1 MSGAAEGGVRA
12 GVDIGG
18 TGIRVVILED
28 RREIAAVTLPTS
40 SFERFERHQRSMA
53 LARHIRALVPN
64 DKTLMSLGIG
74 ASGPVDTVAGVIE
87 NPSTLPTFSSFALV
101 AQLSTNLQV
110 PVRIDNDAVTAAL
123 GEFHLGAGIDSRRM
137 LAVTLGTGVG
147 VALLIGGQ
155 PLRTANGAHPEGGHI
170 PVGHSDTPCYCGVSG
185 CWETLASRTWLQA
198 ELARLAPG
206 IAYEQHDLG
215 FYRDL
220 CQNDPRIA
228 RLFQQYGHQ
237 VGRGLGALMSLYGP
251 DLTVLSGSAAQL
263 FPLYEDAV
271 QASLVRSKGFELST
285 RIVISALGDGAGAIG
300 AALLF

>member
-87 NPSTLPTFSSFALV
+87 NPSTLPTFSSFPLV
-101 AQLSTNLQV
+101 AELSTHLQV

-155 PLRTANGAHPEGGHI
+155 PLRTANGAHSEGGHI
-170 PVGHSDTPCYCGVSG
+170 PIGDSDTPCYCGVSG

-198 ELARLAPG
+198 ELARLLPG
-206 IAYEQHDLG
+206 IVYERHDLG

-220 CQNDPRIA
+220 YQNDSRIA
-228 RLFQQYGHQ
+228 RLFQQYGNQ
-237 VGRGLGALMSLYGP
+237 VGRGLGSLMSLYGP

-271 QASLVRSKGFELST
+271 QASLVRSKGFELNT
-285 RIVISALGDGAGAIG
+285 RIVMSTLGDGAGAMG

>member
-28 RREIAAVTLPTS
+28 RREIGAVTLPTS
-40 SFERFERHQRSMA
+40 SFERFERHQRSLA
-53 LARHIRALVPN
+53 LARHVRALVPN

-74 ASGPVDTVAGVIE
+74 ASGPVDTAAGVIE
-87 NPSTLPTFSSFALV
+87 NPSTLPTFSAFPLV
-101 AQLSTNLQV
+101 AELSAHLQV

-123 GEFHLGAGIDSRRM
+123 GEFHLGAGIGSRRM

-155 PLRTANGAHPEGGHI
+155 PLRTAIGAHPEGGHI
-170 PVGHSDTPCYCGVSG
+170 PVSNSDTPCYCGVFG
-185 CWETLASRTWLQA
+185 CWETLASRTWLQV
-198 ELARLAPG
+198 ELARLVPG

-220 CQNDPRIA
+220 CQDDSRIA

-285 RIVISALGDGAGAIG
+285 RIVKSALGDGAGAMG

>member
-1 MSGAAEGGVRA
+1 MSGAGDGGVRA

-18 TGIRVVILED
+18 TGIRMVVLED

-40 SFERFERHQRSMA
+40 SFERFDRSQRSLE
-53 LARHIRALVPN
+53 LARNLRALVPD
-64 DKTLMSLGIG
+64 DKILLSLGIG

-87 NPSTLPTFSSFALV
+87 NPSTLPTFSSLPLV
-101 AQLSTNLQV
+101 AELSAQLQV

-123 GEFHLGAGIDSRRM
+123 GEFHLGAGIGSRRM

-170 PVGHSDTPCYCGVSG
+170 PVGDSDTPCYCGVSG

-198 ELARLAPG
+198 ELTRLVPE

-220 CQNDPRIA
+220 CRGDPRIA
-228 RLFQQYGHQ
+228 RLFEQYGHQ
-237 VGRGLGALMSLYGP
+237 VGRGLGALLSLYGP

-271 QASLVRSKGFELST
+271 QASLVRSNGFELST
-285 RIVISALGDGAGAIG
+285 RIVTSSLGDGAGAIG
-300 AALLF
+300 AALLS

>member
-40 SFERFERHQRSMA
+40 SFERFERHQRSLE
-53 LARHIRALVPN
+53 LARHVRALVPN

-87 NPSTLPTFSSFALV
+87 NPSTLPTFSALPLV
-101 AQLSTNLQV
+101 AELSAHLQV

-123 GEFHLGAGIDSRRM
+123 GEFHLGAGIGSRRM

-155 PLRTANGAHPEGGHI
+155 PLRTASGAHPEGGHI
-170 PVGHSDTPCYCGVSG
+170 PVSNSDTLCYCGVSG

-198 ELARLAPG
+198 ELARLVPG

-220 CQNDPRIA
+220 CQDDSRIA

-285 RIVISALGDGAGAIG
+285 RIVISALGDGAGAMG

>member
-1 MSGAAEGGVRA
+1 MSGAGDGGVRA

-18 TGIRVVILED
+18 TGIRMVVLED

-40 SFERFERHQRSMA
+40 SFERFDRSQRSLE
-53 LARHIRALVPN
+53 LARNLRALVPD
-64 DKTLMSLGIG
+64 DKILLSLGIG

-87 NPSTLPTFSSFALV
+87 NPSTLPTFSSLPLV
-101 AQLSTNLQV
+101 AQLSAQLQV

-170 PVGHSDTPCYCGVSG
+170 PVGDSDTPCYCGVSG

-198 ELARLAPG
+198 ELTRLVPE

-220 CQNDPRIA
+220 CRVDPRIT
-228 RLFQQYGHQ
+228 RLFEQYGHQ
-237 VGRGLGALMSLYGP
+237 VGRGLGALLSLYGP

-271 QASLVRSKGFELST
+271 QASLVRSNGFELST
-285 RIVISALGDGAGAIG
+285 HIVTSSLGDGAGAIG
-300 AALLF
+300 AALLS

>member
-1 MSGAAEGGVRA
+1 MNGAGGGGVRA

-18 TGIRVVILED
+18 TGIRMVVLED
-28 RREIAAVTLPTS
+28 RLEIAALTLPTS
-40 SFERFERHQRSMA
+40 SFERFDRSQRSLE
-53 LARHIRALVPN
+53 LARNLRALVPD
-64 DKTLMSLGIG
+64 DKVLLSLGIG

-87 NPSTLPTFSSFALV
+87 NPSTLPTFSSLPLV
-101 AQLSTNLQV
+101 AELSAQLQV

-170 PVGHSDTPCYCGVSG
+170 PVGDSGTPCYCGVSG

-198 ELARLAPG
+198 ELTRLVPE
-206 IAYEQHDLG
+206 IAYEQHGLG

-220 CQNDPRIA
+220 CRGDPRIA
-228 RLFQQYGHQ
+228 RLFEQYGHQ
-237 VGRGLGALMSLYGP
+237 VGRGLGALLSLYGP

-271 QASLVRSKGFELST
+271 QASLVRSNGFELST
-285 RIVISALGDGAGAIG
+285 RIVTSSLGDGAGAIG
-300 AALLF
+300 AALLS

>member
-1 MSGAAEGGVRA
+1 MSGAGEGGVRA

-40 SFERFERHQRSMA
+40 SFERFERHQRSME

-64 DKTLMSLGIG
+64 DKALMSLGIG

-87 NPSTLPTFSSFALV
+87 NPSTLPTFSALPLV
-101 AQLSTNLQV
+101 ADLSANLQV

-155 PLRTANGAHPEGGHI
+155 PLRTASGAHPEGGHI

-198 ELARLAPG
+198 ELTRLVPG
-206 IAYEQHDLG
+206 IIYEQHDLG

-220 CQNDPRIA
+220 CQNDARIA
-228 RLFQQYGHQ
+228 RLFEQYGHQ

-285 RIVISALGDGAGAIG
+285 RIVVSALGDGAGAMG

>member
-1 MSGAAEGGVRA
+1 MSGAGEGGVR
-12 GVDIGG
+12 GGLDIGG
-18 TGIRVVILED
+18 TGIRVVMLED

-40 SFERFERHQRSMA
+40 SFERFERRHRSLE
-53 LARHIRALVPN
+53 LARFIRALVPN

-87 NPSTLPTFSSFALV
+87 NPSTLPTFSAFPLV
-101 AQLSTNLQV
+101 AQLSTHLQV

-155 PLRTANGAHPEGGHI
+155 PLRTVNGAHPEGGHI

-185 CWETLASRTWLQA
+185 CWETMASRTWLQT
-198 ELARLAPG
+198 ELARLVPG

-228 RLFQQYGHQ
+228 RLFQQYGYQ

-285 RIVISALGDGAGAIG
+285 RIVMSALGDGAGAIG

>member
-18 TGIRVVILED
+18 TGIRVVLLED

-170 PVGHSDTPCYCGVSG
+170 PVGHSDTSCYCGVSG

-251 DLTVLSGSAAQL
+251 DLTVLSGSAAEL

>member
-1 MSGAAEGGVRA
+1 MSWAGEGGVRA

-18 TGIRVVILED
+18 TGIRVVILEN
-28 RREIAAVTLPTS
+28 RREIAAVTVSTS
-40 SFERFERHQRSMA
+40 SFERFDRQNRSLE
-53 LARHIRALVPN
+53 LARVILALVPN
-64 DKTLMSLGIG
+64 GKTLLSLGVG
-74 ASGPVDTVAGVIE
+74 ASGPVDTAAGVIE
-87 NPSTLPTFSSFALV
+87 NPSTLPTFSALPLV
-101 AQLSTNLQV
+101 TELSAYLQV

-123 GEFHLGAGIDSRRM
+123 GEFHLGTGAGSKRM

-147 VALLIGGQ
+147 VALLLDGQ
-155 PLRTANGAHPEGGHI
+155 PLRMANGAHPEGGHI

-198 ELARLAPG
+198 ELTRLVPS

-220 CQNDPRIA
+220 CQNDSRIA
-228 RLFQQYGHQ
+228 QLFQQYGHQ

-285 RIVISALGDGAGAIG
+285 RIVISALGDGAGAMG
-300 AALLF
+300 AALLS

>member
-1 MSGAAEGGVRA
+1 MSEAGDGGVRA

-18 TGIRVVILED
+18 TGIRVVVLED

-40 SFERFERHQRSMA
+40 SFERFEREQRSLQ
-53 LARHIRALVPN
+53 LARCIRALVPG
-64 DKTLMSLGIG
+64 DKTLLSLGVG

-87 NPSTLPTFSSFALV
+87 NPCTLPTFSALPLV
-101 AQLSTNLQV
+101 AQLSAHLQV

-123 GEFHLGAGIDSRRM
+123 GEFHLGAGIASRRM

-147 VALLIGGQ
+147 VALLIDGQ

-170 PVGHSDTPCYCGVSG
+170 PVGYTDTPCYCGLSG
-185 CWETLASRTWLQA
+185 CWETLASRTWLQT
-198 ELARLAPG
+198 ELMRLLPEVV
-206 IAYEQHDLG
+206 YEQHDLE

-220 CQNDPRIA
+220 CRRDSRIA
-228 RLFQQYGHQ
+228 RLFERYGHQ

-271 QASLVRSKGFELST
+271 QVSLRRSKGFELST
-285 RIVISALGDGAGAIG
+285 RIVVSALGDGAGAIG
-300 AALLF
+300 AALLS